1 MTVPELE
8 LAQRTQ
14 HCVPG
19 KSKNPATP
27 VREVLA
33 SRFLVVFFEP
43 IEDWLMAEEAPSP
56 ICRRP
61 MLADAS

>member
-8 LAQRTQ
+8 SGQRTQ

-33 SRFLVVFFEP
+33 PIFLVFFFLFF
-43 IEDWLMAEEAPSP
+43 WGLMAVG
-56 ICRRP
+56 RRSTIP
-61 MLADAS
+61 HMQAANAC